1 MLDDTDRHADFTR
14 TRAGYFFLVD
24 DFRTS
29 LPEPPKETPEKRQ
42 QRLQAA
48 ISAVASLCPVNLAE
62 ARLAARHVSADEE
75 ASECLRLANQLRHN
89 LPMQLKCRAQSVS
102 MARQS
107 ESALRTLL
115 RLQAMRTKRDARPE
129 TADAAAWAEH
139 IALSAMTAALAPAV
153 PENLAPA
160 VRESDPGLRTETA
173 APSGHEETEAVRAGT
188 REAVSDTD
196 APAAAN
202 PSEVEVYETR
212 YPERAALIRRHGG
225 VPANVSFGPPGE
237 EIVRA
242 LLVPSPAASQDAV
255 FETQSHYA

>member
-173 APSGHEETEAVRAGT
+173 APSGPEETEAVRAGT

-196 APAAAN
+196 APAAGGGEGG
-202 PSEVEVYETR
+202 PVV
-212 YPERAALIRRHGG
+212 LIRRHGG